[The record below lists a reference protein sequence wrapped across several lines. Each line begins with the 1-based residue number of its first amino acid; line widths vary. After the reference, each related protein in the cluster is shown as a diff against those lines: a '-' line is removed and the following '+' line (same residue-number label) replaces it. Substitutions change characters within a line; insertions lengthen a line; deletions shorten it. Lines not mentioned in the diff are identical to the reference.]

1 MDSGVFDVR
10 ETPTRTMSA
19 SSSPRP
25 TPSSYFTANSI
36 ASIRLK
42 YVESSGARAP
52 GSMRA
57 ATPGDA
63 RDRVDRVPEQV
74 AVVDACAAA
83 QLAHRVAEL
92 RRDERVHHDRR
103 APSRLLDGDVQ
114 ILDVLDARVPDLLE
128 RLVGELRL
136 EREHEPLR
144 RLSRRVRDDVELD
157 RDAIAVVVTHGRRL
171 APAPSYDHRAV
182 RTKEAKW
189 HLQS

>member
-1 MDSGVFDVR
+1 
-10 ETPTRTMSA
+10 MSA
-19 SSSPRP
+19 RRRELDRLDALEVRRVERRPR
-25 TPSSYFTANSI
+25 A
-36 ASIRLK
+36 RLHPRCD
-42 YVESSGARAP
+42 SR
-52 GSMRA
+52 
-57 ATPGDA
+57 DA
-63 RDRVDRVPEQV
+63 RDRVDRVPEKV
-74 AVVDACAAA
+74 AVVDTCPAA
-83 QLAHRVAEL
+83 QLAHRVPEL

-114 ILDVLDARVPDLLE
+114 ILDVLHARVPDLLE

-171 APAPSYDHRAV
+171 ASAPSYDHRAV
-182 RTKEAKW
+182 RTKEETW